1 MMRKKRIYTV
11 AAVCLLVL
19 LYIMI
24 FLLSSDVAEDSSV
37 KSSAVT
43 EFLLKIWGF
52 FQNSDGTGTP
62 TTEAAVDLFPLEL
75 EKIVRKVAH
84 FSEYFCV
91 GLLSYSLVL
100 LWWKGKVWSGR
111 VLIGMQLLL
120 SASLDEIHQYFVP
133 GRYAAV
139 KDVLI
144 DCAGG
149 ITGMVILRMVFAIRK
164 YKRYKKSPVLFK

>member
-11 AAVCLLVL
+11 AAVCLLVF
-19 LYIMI
+19 LYMMI
-24 FLLSSDVAEDSSV
+24 FLLSSDVAEDSSM

-43 EFLLKIWGF
+43 EFLLKIWSF
-52 FQNSDGTGTP
+52 FQ
-62 TTEAAVDLFPLEL
+62 
-75 EKIVRKVAH
+75 KIVRKLAH
-84 FSEYFCV
+84 FFEYLCV

-100 LWWKGKVWSGR
+100 MWWKGKVWSGR
-111 VLIGMQLLL
+111 LLIGVQLLL

-139 KDVLI
+139 KDVFI

-149 ITGMVILRMVFAIRK
+149 ITGMVIIGMAFTLRRH
-164 YKRYKKSPVLFK
+164 KKSPVPL

>member
-1 MMRKKRIYTV
+1 MRKKKVYTV
-11 AAVCLLVL
+11 AAVCLLVF
-19 LYIMI
+19 LYIVI

-43 EFLLKIWGF
+43 ELLLKIWGF
-52 FQNSDGTGTP
+52 FQKSDGTP
-62 TTEAAVDLFPLEL
+62 TTEIVVDLFPLEL
-75 EKIVRKVAH
+75 EKIVRKLAH
-84 FSEYFCV
+84 FSEYLCV

-111 VLIGMQLLL
+111 VLIGIQLLL

-149 ITGMVILRMVFAIRK
+149 ITGMVIIGMVFAVRK
-164 YKRYKKSPVLFK
+164 HKRYKKSPVPLE

>member
-1 MMRKKRIYTV
+1 MMGKKRIYTV
-11 AAVCLLVL
+11 AAVCLLML

-43 EFLLKIWGF
+43 EFLLKIWSF
-52 FQNSDGTGTP
+52 FQKSDGTP
-62 TTEAAVDLFPLEL
+62 TTEIVVDLFPLEL
-75 EKIVRKVAH
+75 EKIVRKMAH
-84 FSEYFCV
+84 FSEYLCV

-111 VLIGMQLLL
+111 ILIGMQLLL

-149 ITGMVILRMVFAIRK
+149 ITGMVIIGMIFAIRK
-164 YKRYKKSPVLFK
+164 YKRYKKSPVPLE

>member
-1 MMRKKRIYTV
+1 MRKKRIYTI

-19 LYIMI
+19 LYIVI

-43 EFLLKIWGF
+43 EFLLKILGLF
-52 FQNSDGTGTP
+52 RKSDGTP
-62 TTEAAVDLFPLEL
+62 TTETVVAVYPLEL

-111 VLIGMQLLL
+111 ILIGMQLLL

-149 ITGMVILRMVFAIRK
+149 IAGMVILGMVFAIRK
-164 YKRYKKSPVLFK
+164 HKRYKKSPVPFK

>member
-1 MMRKKRIYTV
+1 MMKKKRIYTA

-43 EFLLKIWGF
+43 ELLLKIWSF
-52 FQNSDGTGTP
+52 FQKNDQTP
-62 TTEAAVDLFPLEL
+62 TTEAVVDLFPLEL
-75 EKIVRKVAH
+75 EKIVRKLAH
-84 FSEYFCV
+84 FSEYLCV

-100 LWWKGKVWSGR
+100 LWWKGKVWNGR
-111 VLIGMQLLL
+111 LLIGMQLLL

-139 KDVLI
+139 KDVVI

-149 ITGMVILRMVFAIRK
+149 ITGMVIIGLVFAMRK
-164 YKRYKKSPVLFK
+164 YKRNKRSPVSLK

>member
-1 MMRKKRIYTV
+1 MRKKKIYTV
-11 AAVCLLVL
+11 VAVCLLVL
-19 LYIMI
+19 LYIVI

-43 EFLLKIWGF
+43 EWLLEIWNF
-52 FQNSDGTGTP
+52 FRKSDGTP
-62 TTEAAVDLFPLEL
+62 MTEIVADLFPLEP
-75 EKIVRKVAH
+75 EKIVRKLAH

-100 LWWKGKVWSGR
+100 LWWKGKHWSGR

-133 GRYAAV
+133 GRHAAV

-144 DCAGG
+144 DCVGG
-149 ITGMVILRMVFAIRK
+149 ITGMVIIGMVSAIRK
-164 YKRYKKSPVLFK
+164 HKRYNKSPVSLK

>member
-120 SASLDEIHQYFVP
+120 SASLDEIHQYFVK
-133 GRYAAV
+133 GRSCEIR
-139 KDVLI
+139 DMLI
-144 DCAGG
+144 DSGAALLAVII
-149 ITGMVILRMVFAIRK
+149 ITAVIKIEREKNYAK
-164 YKRYKKSPVLFK
+164 EKAS

>member
-1 MMRKKRIYTV
+1 MMRKKRIYTI
-11 AAVCLLVL
+11 AAICLLVL

-43 EFLLKIWGF
+43 EFLLKIWSF
-52 FQNSDGTGTP
+52 FRKSGGAP
-62 TTEAAVDLFPLEL
+62 TTEAVADPYPLEL
-75 EKIVRKVAH
+75 ERTVRKLAH
-84 FSEYFCV
+84 FSEYLCV
-91 GLLSYSLVL
+91 GLLSYSLIL

-111 VLIGMQLLL
+111 TLIVMQLLL

-149 ITGMVILRMVFAIRK
+149 ITGMAIIGMVFAIRK
-164 YKRYKKSPVLFK
+164 HKRYKRSPVPME

>member
-11 AAVCLLVL
+11 AAVCLLVF
-19 LYIMI
+19 LYMMI
-24 FLLSSDVAEDSSV
+24 FLLSSDVAEDSSM

-43 EFLLKIWGF
+43 ELLLKIWSF
-52 FQNSDGTGTP
+52 FQKSDGTP
-62 TTEAAVDLFPLEL
+62 TTEIVVDLFPLAL
-75 EKIVRKVAH
+75 EKIVRKLAH
-84 FSEYFCV
+84 FFEYLCV

-100 LWWKGKVWSGR
+100 MWWKGKVWSGR
-111 VLIGMQLLL
+111 L

-139 KDVLI
+139 KDVFI

-149 ITGMVILRMVFAIRK
+149 ITGMVIIGMAFTLRRH
-164 YKRYKKSPVLFK
+164 KKSPVPL

>member
-1 MMRKKRIYTV
+1 MMRKKRIYTI
-11 AAVCLLVL
+11 AAVCLLVF

-24 FLLSSDVAEDSSV
+24 FLLSSDVAEDSSM

-43 EFLLKIWGF
+43 EFLLKIRSF
-52 FQNSDGTGTP
+52 FQKSDRAP
-62 TTEAAVDLFPLEL
+62 TTEDVADLYSLEL
-75 EKIVRKVAH
+75 ERTVRKLAH
-84 FSEYFCV
+84 FSEYLCV

-100 LWWKGKVWSGR
+100 LWWKGKVWNGR
-111 VLIGMQLLL
+111 IVIGMQLLL

-139 KDVLI
+139 KDVVI

-149 ITGMVILRMVFAIRK
+149 ITGMVIIGMVFAMRK
-164 YKRYKKSPVLFK
+164 YKRNKRSPVSLK

>member
-1 MMRKKRIYTV
+1 MRKKRIYTV

-19 LYIMI
+19 LYIVI

-43 EFLLKIWGF
+43 EFLLKIWSF
-52 FQNSDGTGTP
+52 FQKSDGTP
-62 TTEAAVDLFPLEL
+62 TTEIVVDLFPLEL
-75 EKIVRKVAH
+75 EKIVRKLAH
-84 FSEYFCV
+84 FSEYLCV

-149 ITGMVILRMVFAIRK
+149 ITGMVIIGMVFAI
-164 YKRYKKSPVLFK
+164 KRHKKPPVP

>member
-24 FLLSSDVAEDSSV
+24 FLLSSDAAEDSSV
-37 KSSAVT
+37 KSTAVT
-43 EFLLKIWGF
+43 EFLRKIWSF
-52 FQNSDGTGTP
+52 FRESDGMP
-62 TTEAAVDLFPLEL
+62 TTGIVADLLPLEL
-75 EKIVRKVAH
+75 EKIVRKLAH
-84 FSEYFCV
+84 FSEYLCV

-100 LWWKGKVWSGR
+100 LWWKGKVWNGR
-111 VLIGMQLLL
+111 LLIGMQLLL

-144 DCAGG
+144 DFAGG
-149 ITGMVILRMVFAIRK
+149 ITGMVIIGVVLN
-164 YKRYKKSPVLFK
+164 KKT

>member
-1 MMRKKRIYTV
+1 MMRKKRIYTI
-11 AAVCLLVL
+11 AAVCLLVF

-24 FLLSSDVAEDSSV
+24 FLLSSDVAEDSSM

-43 EFLLKIWGF
+43 ELLLKIWNF
-52 FQNSDGTGTP
+52 FQKSDGTP
-62 TTEAAVDLFPLEL
+62 TTEIVVDLFPLAL
-75 EKIVRKVAH
+75 EKIVRKLAH
-84 FSEYFCV
+84 FSEYLCV

-111 VLIGMQLLL
+111 LLIGVQLLL

-139 KDVLI
+139 KDVFI

-149 ITGMVILRMVFAIRK
+149 ITGMVIIGMAFTLRRH
-164 YKRYKKSPVLFK
+164 KKSPVPL

>member
-1 MMRKKRIYTV
+1 MRKKKVYTV
-11 AAVCLLVL
+11 AAVCLLVF

-43 EFLLKIWGF
+43 ELLLKIWGF
-52 FQNSDGTGTP
+52 FQKSDGTP
-62 TTEAAVDLFPLEL
+62 TTEIVVDLFPLEL
-75 EKIVRKVAH
+75 EKIVRKLAH
-84 FSEYFCV
+84 FSEYLCV

-111 VLIGMQLLL
+111 VLIGIQLLL

-149 ITGMVILRMVFAIRK
+149 ITGMVIIGMVFAVRK
-164 YKRYKKSPVLFK
+164 HKRYKKSPVPLE

>member
-1 MMRKKRIYTV
+1 MRKKRIYTI

-19 LYIMI
+19 LYIVI

-43 EFLLKIWGF
+43 ELLLKIWSF
-52 FQNSDGTGTP
+52 FQKSDGTP
-62 TTEAAVDLFPLEL
+62 TTEIVVDLFPLEL
-75 EKIVRKVAH
+75 EKIVRKLAH
-84 FSEYFCV
+84 FSEYLCV

-149 ITGMVILRMVFAIRK
+149 ITGMVIIGMVFAIRK
-164 YKRYKKSPVLFK
+164 HQRDKKSPVPLE